1 MSERGRYQ
9 CPLAQ
14 SSATSILIV
23 LLLGE
28 RHTWLLSAVLM
39 NFLSMQKQIAW
50 RGSRSRPIVR
60 HVVKTIPS
68 LALSKSEAVARVS
81 MERMKI

>member
-1 MSERGRYQ
+1 
-9 CPLAQ
+9 
-14 SSATSILIV
+14 
-23 LLLGE
+23 
-28 RHTWLLSAVLM
+28 
-39 NFLSMQKQIAW
+39 MQKQIAW